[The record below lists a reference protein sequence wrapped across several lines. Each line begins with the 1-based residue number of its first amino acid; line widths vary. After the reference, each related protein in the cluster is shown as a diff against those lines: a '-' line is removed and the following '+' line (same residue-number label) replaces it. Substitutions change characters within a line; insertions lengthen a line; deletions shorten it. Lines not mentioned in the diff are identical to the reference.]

1 MEKTLIHIVRILYLL
16 YRLLFLIA
24 VNTPMSD
31 SHKKFV
37 EDVKK
42 DFASLEVL

>member
-1 MEKTLIHIVRILYLL
+1 MEKTLVHIIRVLYLL
-16 YRLLFLIA
+16 FRLLLLIA

-31 SHKKFV
+31 FHKKFV